1 MDFIHPTFCISLDI
15 CGDNFDYNNREW
27 IYDFNHVDYIG
38 INTFLSNVNWLDFL
52 NCPSVE
58 EATNNFYFYLYSAR
72 DLFVPLKG
80 KCSTTYPKWF
90 NSDVI
95 ALLKAKKSAHKL
107 YRASHIRVISEFILY
122 ATKNTNDADYLIPF
136 IM

>member
-1 MDFIHPTFCISLDI
+1 MDFIHPTFCNSLDT

-52 NCPSVE
+52 NCSSVA

-72 DLFVPLKG
+72 DLFVPLKC

-95 ALLKAKKSAHKL
+95 GLLKAKKSAHRL
-107 YRASHIRVISEFILY
+107 YRRNRCDS
-122 ATKNTNDADYLIPF
+122 N
-136 IM
+136 